1 VSIRFHPWLKKP
13 RTANREPRTIPR
25 GFTLLEMMLV
35 MFIVSLLIASVFGI
49 VSSMTQL
56 TNDMT
61 VEQQRDARMHAF
73 VELCSRTFRNV
84 PPSAMV
90 RLRNN
95 DIGGRV
101 TSTLVLAGATSPV
114 SGEAAGVTVLET
126 VQATDGYLS
135 VILRSMT
142 EAQAA
147 AWEKGD
153 TSVGLRVPLLENVA
167 SFEWKVFHP
176 ISGTWASL
184 WNEKVNLPDP
194 SVYASGASP
203 AGLFP
208 PPSRR
213 PSVIELKFAIGTE
226 QVQRHIFWIPPA
238 EPLNP
243 RAGLVMPPD
252 SPPPGDAPP
261 PTDGPTPPS
270 PAPP

>member
-1 VSIRFHPWLKKP
+1 LNQP
-13 RTANREPRTIPR
+13 RTANDEPRNQTR
-25 GFTLLEMMLV
+25 GFTLLEMTIV
-35 MFIVSLLIASVFGI
+35 MFIVSLLVVSVFGI
-49 VSSMTQL
+49 VNSVTQL

-73 VELCSRTFRNV
+73 VELCARTFRSV

-101 TSTLVLAGATSPV
+101 TSTLVLAGATSPI

-126 VQATDGYLS
+126 TQAPDGYLA

-147 AWEKGD
+147 GWEKGD
-153 TSVGLRVPLLENVA
+153 TNAGLRVPLLENVA

-176 ISGTWASL
+176 VSGTWASL

-194 SVYASGASP
+194 SAYANGASP
-203 AGLFP
+203 EGMFP

-213 PSVIELKFAIGTE
+213 PSVIELKFAMGTE
-226 QVQRHIFWIPPA
+226 PVQRHIFWIPPA

-243 RAGLVMPPD
+243 RAGLVLPPD
-252 SPPPGDAPP
+252 APPP
-261 PTDGPTPPS
+261 PTDGPLPPS